1 MRTSGRRF
9 ITSAA
14 SSSRASTRVG
24 VQSAMTHLLEH
35 RALAMELFAELP
47 DHFTFRPGETLII
60 LAHHQDAVL
69 VPTLTLDVVGR
80 APLSAVS
87 FGRPPH
93 GCASRAM
100 RSAGAPRIEAGVLPS
115 PSRPMTASPSGKGSP
130 NISSVLFFGVAV
142 KAK

>member
-87 FGRPPH
+87 FGCPPH

-100 RSAGAPRIEAGVLPS
+100 RSASAPMIEAGGVLS
-115 PSRPMTASPSGKGSP
+115 ASRPPLAPSAGGAAP
-130 NISSVLFFGVAV
+130 GRG
-142 KAK
+142 

>member
-14 SSSRASTRVG
+14 SCSRATTQAG
-24 VQSAMTHLLEH
+24 VQSAMVRLLVR
-35 RALAMELFAELP
+35 RAFAVEFSPELP

-87 FGRPPH
+87 FGCPPH
-93 GCASRAM
+93 GCVQR
-100 RSAGAPRIEAGVLPS
+100 RRGL
-115 PSRPMTASPSGKGSP
+115 TA
-130 NISSVLFFGVAV
+130 LA
-142 KAK
+142 

>member
-14 SSSRASTRVG
+14 SSSRASTSVG

-35 RALAMELFAELP
+35 RAFAVELFAELP
-47 DHFTFRPGETLII
+47 DQFALRPGETMIMH
-60 LAHHQDAVL
+60 AHHQDAVL
-69 VPTLTLDVVGR
+69 VPAIALDLIGR

-87 FGRPPH
+87 FGCPPH

-100 RSAGAPRIEAGVLPS
+100 RSASAPMIEAGGSPA
-115 PSRPMTASPSGKGSP
+115 PSRP
-130 NISSVLFFGVAV
+130 
-142 KAK
+142 